1 MPSKESV
8 DLVIEP
14 RWVLPIAPANTVLT
28 DHAVAV
34 TAGRI
39 VAVAPREQINASFE
53 PRERVIRDD
62 HALLPGFVNAHTR
75 AATSLLRGLPVYGP
89 RSQWLRETVLPIAR
103 TCVSPDFVR
112 EGTQL
117 AIAEMLRAGITAF
130 ADMYLFPE
138 EAARAASAA
147 RMRAAIGL
155 PVTDGPTVWAEN
167 ATGHLAKA
175 EQLWDEYRSHPGIS
189 LYFAPHGAFGEGD
202 QTLARVRRVAD
213 ELDARVAISLASGE
227 MPGGRRPLLRL
238 NDLGLLGPGFTAIH
252 PGSLDEAELEVAAAT
267 GICVVAC
274 QQSHLR
280 LGDRLCPVSQL
291 EARGIPVGLGTDS
304 AVSVGALDVLAEA
317 RMAALTSG
325 LGMLGSGGVL
335 MAAGLRD
342 GGAAGAVGAGGG
354 GGAVAG
360 IATGAAD
367 GAGAGGLRGALAAH
381 GGGVRDGVGTWSEA
395 GFESGLRGGA
405 AAENGLRNGSAAV
418 EHGWH
423 SGSASAE
430 NGWHG
435 GSAGAKNGLR
445 SAAAA
450 ETGLRAFSASA
461 ENGLHTGSATAQT
474 VLRMATLGG
483 AMALGMG
490 TVIGSIEV
498 GKAADLV
505 CFDLST
511 LPCQSPRQPAD
522 AIVFGATRDHVSDV
536 WISGRAAVSKGHLLA
551 FDEQE
556 LRALARRWAERI
568 STGVTA

>member
-14 RWVLPIAPANTVLT
+14 RWVLPIAPANTELT

-39 VAVAPREQINASFE
+39 VAVAPREQISASFE
-53 PRERVIRDD
+53 PRERVVRGD

-89 RSQWLRETVLPIAR
+89 RSQWLRETVVPIAR
-103 TCVSPDFVR
+103 TCMSPDFVR

-117 AIAEMLRAGITAF
+117 AMAEMLRAGITAF

-175 EQLWDEYRSHPGIS
+175 EQLWDEYRSHPGVS
-189 LYFAPHGAFGEGD
+189 LYFAPHSAFGEGD
-202 QTLARVRRVAD
+202 QTLTRVRRVAD
-213 ELDARVAISLASGE
+213 ELDARVAIYLAPGE
-227 MPGGRRPLLRL
+227 IPGGRRPLVRL
-238 NDLGLLGPGFTAIH
+238 NDLGLLGPGFTAVH
-252 PGSLDEAELEVAAAT
+252 PGSLDEAELDIAATT

-280 LGDRLCPVSQL
+280 LGSGLCPIPLL

-304 AVSVGALDVLAEA
+304 PLSVGALDMLAEA
-317 RMAALTSG
+317 RMAALT
-325 LGMLGSGGVL
+325 
-335 MAAGLRD
+335 
-342 GGAAGAVGAGGG
+342 AVGS
-354 GGAVAG
+354 
-360 IATGAAD
+360 
-367 GAGAGGLRGALAAH
+367 
-381 GGGVRDGVGTWSEA
+381 GGVRDGAGEWSA
-395 GFESGLRGGA
+395 WSGASSTRGSRG
-405 AAENGLRNGSAAV
+405 
-418 EHGWH
+418 
-423 SGSASAE
+423 
-430 NGWHG
+430 
-435 GSAGAKNGLR
+435 
-445 SAAAA
+445 
-450 ETGLRAFSASA
+450 
-461 ENGLHTGSATAQT
+461 GSATAES

-483 AMALGMG
+483 ATALGMA
-490 TVIGSIEV
+490 TLVGSIEA

-511 LPCQSPRQPAD
+511 LPCQSPRRAAD
-522 AIVFGATRDHVSDV
+522 AIVFGATRDQVSDV
-536 WISGRAAVSKGHLLA
+536 WISGRAAVSNGHLLT

-556 LRALARRWAERI
+556 LGALARRWAERI

>member
-34 TAGRI
+34 TGGRI
-39 VAVAPREQINASFE
+39 VAVAPREQITASFE
-53 PRERVIRDD
+53 PRERVIRGD

-117 AIAEMLRAGITAF
+117 AMAEMLRAGITAF

-155 PVTDGPTVWAEN
+155 PVTDAPTAWAES

-189 LYFAPHGAFGEGD
+189 LYFAPHSAFGEGD

-213 ELDARVAISLASGE
+213 ELDARVAIYLASGE
-227 MPGGRRPLLRL
+227 MPGGRRPLVRL

-252 PGSLDEAELEVAAAT
+252 PGSLDEAELDIAATT

-280 LGDRLCPVSQL
+280 LNGGLCPVSQL
-291 EARGIPVGLGTDS
+291 EARGITVGLGTDS
-304 AVSVGALDVLAEA
+304 AVSVGALDMLAET
-317 RMAALTSG
+317 RMATLTSG
-325 LGMLGSGGVL
+325 S
-335 MAAGLRD
+335 
-342 GGAAGAVGAGGG
+342 
-354 GGAVAG
+354 
-360 IATGAAD
+360 
-367 GAGAGGLRGALAAH
+367 
-381 GGGVRDGVGTWSEA
+381 S
-395 GFESGLRGGA
+395 
-405 AAENGLRNGSAAV
+405 
-418 EHGWH
+418 
-423 SGSASAE
+423 
-430 NGWHG
+430 
-435 GSAGAKNGLR
+435 
-445 SAAAA
+445 
-450 ETGLRAFSASA
+450 
-461 ENGLHTGSATAQT
+461 AQT

-483 AMALGMG
+483 ATALGMG
-490 TVIGSIEV
+490 SLVGSIET

-511 LPCQSPRQPAD
+511 LPCQSPRRPAD
-522 AIVFGATRDHVSDV
+522 TIVFGASRDHVSDV
-536 WISGRAAVSKGHLLA
+536 WTSGRAAVSNGRLLT

-556 LRALARRWAERI
+556 LGTLARRWAERI
-568 STGVTA
+568 STGVAA

>member
-53 PRERVIRDD
+53 PRERVIRGD

-189 LYFAPHGAFGEGD
+189 LYFAPHNVFGEGD
-202 QTLARVRRVAD
+202 QTLARIRRVAD
-213 ELDARVAISLASGE
+213 ELDARV
-227 MPGGRRPLLRL
+227 
-238 NDLGLLGPGFTAIH
+238 
-252 PGSLDEAELEVAAAT
+252 
-267 GICVVAC
+267 
-274 QQSHLR
+274 
-280 LGDRLCPVSQL
+280 
-291 EARGIPVGLGTDS
+291 
-304 AVSVGALDVLAEA
+304 
-317 RMAALTSG
+317 
-325 LGMLGSGGVL
+325 
-335 MAAGLRD
+335 
-342 GGAAGAVGAGGG
+342 
-354 GGAVAG
+354 
-360 IATGAAD
+360 
-367 GAGAGGLRGALAAH
+367 
-381 GGGVRDGVGTWSEA
+381 
-395 GFESGLRGGA
+395 
-405 AAENGLRNGSAAV
+405 
-418 EHGWH
+418 
-423 SGSASAE
+423 
-430 NGWHG
+430 
-435 GSAGAKNGLR
+435 
-445 SAAAA
+445 
-450 ETGLRAFSASA
+450 
-461 ENGLHTGSATAQT
+461 
-474 VLRMATLGG
+474 
-483 AMALGMG
+483 
-490 TVIGSIEV
+490 
-498 GKAADLV
+498 
-505 CFDLST
+505 
-511 LPCQSPRQPAD
+511 
-522 AIVFGATRDHVSDV
+522 
-536 WISGRAAVSKGHLLA
+536 
-551 FDEQE
+551 
-556 LRALARRWAERI
+556 
-568 STGVTA
+568 

>member
-34 TAGRI
+34 TEGRI
-39 VAVAPREQINASFE
+39 VAVAPREQITASFE
-53 PRERVIRDD
+53 PRERVIRGD

-89 RSQWLRETVLPIAR
+89 RSQWLRETVRPIAR
-103 TCVSPDFVR
+103 TCMSPDFVR

-117 AIAEMLRAGITAF
+117 AMAEMLRAGITAF

-155 PVTDGPTVWAEN
+155 PVTDAPTVWAES

-189 LYFAPHGAFGEGD
+189 LYFAPHSAFGEGD

-213 ELDARVAISLASGE
+213 ELDARVAIYLAPGE
-227 MPGGRRPLLRL
+227 MPGGRRPLVRL
-238 NDLGLLGPGFTAIH
+238 NDLGLLGPGFTAVH
-252 PGSLDEAELEVAAAT
+252 PGSLDEAELDVAATT

-280 LGDRLCPVSQL
+280 LGGGLCPVWDL
-291 EARGIPVGLGTDS
+291 EARGITVGLGTDS

-317 RMAALTSG
+317 RMAALVTG
-325 LGMLGSGGVL
+325 LEVPNSS
-335 MAAGLRD
+335 
-342 GGAAGAVGAGGG
+342 GAAGAGGW
-354 GGAVAG
+354 
-360 IATGAAD
+360 
-367 GAGAGGLRGALAAH
+367 RGAL
-381 GGGVRDGVGTWSEA
+381 GIRDGAAAYSRTGL
-395 GFESGLRGGA
+395 ESGLS
-405 AAENGLRNGSAAV
+405 N
-418 EHGWH
+418 
-423 SGSASAE
+423 
-430 NGWHG
+430 
-435 GSAGAKNGLR
+435 
-445 SAAAA
+445 
-450 ETGLRAFSASA
+450 
-461 ENGLHTGSATAQT
+461 GSATAEI

-483 AMALGMG
+483 ATALGMG
-490 TVIGSIEV
+490 TLVGSIET

-511 LPCQSPRQPAD
+511 LPCQSPLRPAD

-536 WISGRAAVSKGHLLA
+536 WISGRAAVSNGHLLT

-556 LRALARRWAERI
+556 LGALARRWAERI